1 MKLAISN
8 LAWDVSEDNNVLKLL
23 NKYNIKA
30 IDIVPAKYF
39 PDLTKAKQTDI
50 EKVKLW
56 WSERG
61 IVITG
66 MQALMFGTV
75 DLNVFGD
82 SKVQNSMLEHL
93 TVICRV
99 GSGLGATRLVFGSP
113 KSRNYTGLSDEQA
126 LSKAVTF
133 FRLLGDIALKQRVVI
148 CLEPNP
154 TCYGSN
160 FMTTSKETEKVVRSI
175 AHPAIRMQLDIGALT
190 INNESIEKV
199 LSDCSDLIGHVHLS
213 EPNLVTL
220 GDLDTAH
227 EFIHKVMAKLI
238 PNQLASI
245 EMLATKEE
253 SQLVS
258 IERALSCAV
267 KYYRPTQ
274 DTSI

>member
-61 IVITG
+61 IEITG